1 MALLTTPEE
10 RFADVPD
17 YDHEPAYVEVDVEP
31 ADGGDESNPRMA
43 YVDVGPADA
52 GGEAGETEET
62 FLCLHGE
69 PTWGFLYR
77 KMIPGLAERGRVV
90 VPDLLGFGRSDKYD
104 RRTAYDYELHY
115 DALADLVGTLD
126 LQNVTLI
133 CQDWGGIL
141 GLPYATRNE
150 ERFSRLVPMNTGV
163 PSGRQEMPDE
173 WEEFRAFVE
182 RVEEL
187 PIGMLIQN
195 ATATELSDDVIA
207 AYETPF
213 HTEAAKAGAREF
225 PDMVPRK
232 GGGDGAEYTRQAAR
246 ELKEWEKPAF
256 VLFADSDPITSV
268 NRDPLR
274 ELIPTASDQP
284 DVWVEG
290 AMHFLQEDAGESIA
304 EEIVA
309 FVDRTS

>member
-1 MALLTTPEE
+1 MSLLTTPEE

-17 YDHEPAYVEVDVEP
+17 YDYEPQFLEVDV
-31 ADGGDESNPRMA
+31 GRDEDPRMA
-43 YVDVGPADA
+43 YVDVE
-52 GGEAGETEET
+52 GEGDET

-77 KMIPGLAERGRVV
+77 KMVPGLAERGRVV

-104 RRTAYDYELHY
+104 SREAYDYELHY
-115 DALADLVGTLD
+115 RALASFVEQLD
-126 LQNVTLI
+126 LSNVTLV

-141 GLPYATRNE
+141 GLPYATANE
-150 ERFSRLVPMNTGV
+150 ERFARLVPMNTGV
-163 PSGRQEMPDE
+163 PSGRQEMPE
-173 WEEFRAFVE
+173 AWEEFRSFVE
-182 RVEEL
+182 RVDEL

-195 ATATELSDDVIA
+195 ATATDLSDAELA
-207 AYETPF
+207 AYEAPF

-232 GGGDGAEYTRQAAR
+232 GGGDGAEHTQRAAK
-246 ELKEWEKPAF
+246 ELKAWEKPAF
-256 VLFADSDPITSV
+256 VLFADSDPITRG

-274 ELIPTASDQP
+274 ALIPTASDQP

-290 AMHFLQEDAGESIA
+290 AMHFLQEDAGEAIA
-304 EEIVA
+304 EHIVE
-309 FVDRTS
+309 FVDRT

>member
-1 MALLTTPEE
+1 MAPLRTPEE

-17 YDHEPAYVEVDVEP
+17 YDYDPQFVEVDVGREE
-31 ADGGDESNPRMA
+31 DPRMA
-43 YVDVGPADA
+43 YVDVE
-52 GGEAGETEET
+52 GEGERGET

-77 KMIPGLAERGRVV
+77 KIIPGLAERGRVV
-90 VPDLLGFGRSDKYD
+90 VPDLVGFGRSDKYD
-104 RRTAYDYELHY
+104 TRKEYTYAMHY
-115 DALADLVGTLD
+115 DALASFVEQLELRD
-126 LQNVTLI
+126 VTLV

-141 GLPYATRNE
+141 GLPYATAND
-150 ERFSRLVPMNTGV
+150 ERFARLVPMNTGV
-163 PSGRQEMPDE
+163 PSGNQEMPE
-173 WEEFRAFVE
+173 AWEEFRAFVE

-195 ATATELSDDVIA
+195 ATATELSDAELA
-207 AYETPF
+207 AYEAPF

-232 GGGDGAEYTRQAAR
+232 GGGDGAEHTRQAAKR
-246 ELKEWEKPAF
+246 LKQWEKPTF
-256 VLFADSDPITSV
+256 VLFADSDPITRG

-274 ELIPTASDQP
+274 GLIPTASEQP
-284 DVWVEG
+284 DVWVEE
-290 AMHFLQEDAGESIA
+290 AMHFLQEDAGEEIA

-309 FVDRTS
+309 FVDRT